1 MVKNM
6 SGRPKFDN
14 ISAVV
19 GTLCIGP
26 LLGLAIAM
34 NVAKDQGIIVFEG
47 GTNTVVNDVLYRNY
61 LISGALIG
69 FVPAVIISVIFWKI
83 YKKTPEGSKRMR
95 LLFIMFFLIIIQVFA
110 AALCMTSLSGK

>member
-1 MVKNM
+1 M

-14 ISAVV
+14 VSAVA
-19 GTLCIGP
+19 GTLCMGP

-34 NVAKDQGIIVFEG
+34 NVAKDQGIVVLEN
-47 GTNTVVNDVLYRNY
+47 GTHTVVNDILFRNY

-69 FVPAVIISVIFWKI
+69 FVPAVIISVAFWNI
-83 YKKTPEGSKRMR
+83 YKKAPEGSKRMR
-95 LLFIMFFLIIIQVFA
+95 LLFIMFFLIIILVFA